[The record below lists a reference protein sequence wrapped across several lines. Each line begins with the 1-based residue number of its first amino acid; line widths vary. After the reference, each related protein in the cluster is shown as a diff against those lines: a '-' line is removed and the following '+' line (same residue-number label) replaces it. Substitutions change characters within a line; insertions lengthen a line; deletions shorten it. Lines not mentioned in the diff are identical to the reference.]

1 MAEDEAWEEE
11 DEDMFPPVY
20 DEPEPEPEREPEPPA
35 IAAAVDALCDDAELA
50 TVLRVLGDLLE
61 QKEVFLESKRFK
73 KVRFYARKLNTTLQ
87 EKMYDGLTEQEY
99 QKMHIKSRIES
110 SIKDRMKARDRD
122 KVEKAKLRAAR
133 LEQLQ
138 KLQGLQS
145 AGGQLALSA
154 VPDGAV
160 DTGPSAAMLAAGVG
174 AQSSFAVKT
183 GRRTLLTGRDTTG
196 AAADGGPAR
205 LEDGSTAV
213 PGAGSVED
221 VDETETAEADKDE
234 DHLYQER
241 SCYLCKN
248 WFTKLHHFYDQFCPQ
263 CAAVNWEKRHQT
275 AEMHGRIALV
285 TGGRVKIG
293 YHVALKLLRCGATT
307 IVTSRFPADAA
318 RRFAAEPD
326 FEQWKTRVH
335 CYGLDL
341 RHTAGVESFC
351 AHITE
356 KFGRL
361 DALVNNACQTI
372 RRPAAY
378 YQHMIAGETEAANA
392 AEAAVLRPLLAN
404 NVAWIS
410 QGTGRLAQVEAPA
423 EHRQLTEPS
432 ADPAANSARESR
444 AARAAELEL
453 RQQGDLASSS
463 AAAGVGHD
471 SAALSQ
477 LPVHADDVSVSVGPR
492 PNNTSASDTS
502 QNQRDRAALT
512 IISAQGANEVV
523 LPEGVYDVNGQQLDT
538 RRENSWL
545 LKLGEVATVEA
556 AEVLAINAL
565 APFTLNSKLKPLLL
579 AAVSSQS
586 ADGGQGKGKA
596 FIVNVSAMEGKF
608 YRFKTPNHPHTNMA
622 KAALNMMTRTS
633 ADALKDEG
641 IYMNSVDTGWINDEN
656 PLEKAAVN
664 HRPCGPTRLLMSHPS
679 SATHTASSQDVALFP
694 VDVLCC
700 AVLYC
705 AVLRCFP
712 RGSSCAY

>member
-1 MAEDEAWEEE
+1 MAEDEAWEDEE
-11 DEDMFPPVY
+11 DDMFPPVY
-20 DEPEPEPEREPEPPA
+20 DEPEPEPEAEPPA
-35 IAAAVDALCDDAELA
+35 IAAAVAALCDDTELA
-50 TVLRVLGDLLE
+50 TALRVLEALHE

-87 EKMYDGLTEQEY
+87 EKMYDGMTEQEY
-99 QKMHIKSRIES
+99 QKMHIKSRIEN
-110 SIKDRMKARDRD
+110 SIKDRMKARDKD

-133 LEQLQ
+133 MEQLQ

-145 AGGQLALSA
+145 ADGQRALSA

-160 DTGPSAAMLAAGVG
+160 DTGPTAAMLAAGVG
-174 AQSSFAVKT
+174 AQSSYAVKT
-183 GRRTLLTGRDTTG
+183 GRRTLLTGRETTG
-196 AAADGGPAR
+196 TAADGPAQ
-205 LEDGSTAV
+205 LEGGSTDTQ
-213 PGAGSVED
+213 GAGSVED
-221 VDETETAEADKDE
+221 VDDVAGTAQTEEE

-326 FEQWKTRVH
+326 FEQWNTRIH

-351 AHITE
+351 AHIAS

-361 DALVNNACQTI
+361 DALINNACQTI

-378 YQHMIAGETEAANA
+378 YQHMIAGEKQAASTE
-392 AEAAVLRPLLAN
+392 EAAVLRPLLAN

-410 QGTGRLAQVEAPA
+410 QGTGQLAQVEAPA
-423 EHRQLTEPS
+423 DGRQLTEDAGVPS
-432 ADPAANSARESR
+432 TAVDDAQDARVT
-444 AARAAELEL
+444 RAAELEL
-453 RQQGDLASSS
+453 RQDS
-463 AAAGVGHD
+463 AKVSTSPAGVGHN

-477 LPVHADDVSVSVGPR
+477 VAVHAEDVSVSVGPR
-492 PNNTSASDTS
+492 AATNNANAEEKNKAQAHGQQD
-502 QNQRDRAALT
+502 QDALMV
-512 IISAQGANEVV
+512 ISAQDANEVV

-565 APFTLNSKLKPLLL
+565 APFTLNSRLKPLLL
-579 AAVSSQS
+579 AAVDRH
-586 ADGGQGKGKA
+586 AAEVGKGKGKA
-596 FIVNVSAMEGKF
+596 FVVNVSAMEGKF
-608 YRFKTPNHPHTNMA
+608 YRFKTANHPHTNMA

-633 ADALKDEG
+633 ADGLKDEG

-664 HRPCGPTRLLMSHPS
+664 PMPFPCLD
-679 SATHTASSQDVALFP
+679 HTP
-694 VDVLCC
+694 
-700 AVLYC
+700 AVLSGSQKGS
-705 AVLRCFP
+705 LRC
-712 RGSSCAY
+712 G